1 MEVNTDPLQD
11 GEKEKFQEITRF
23 FISFHN
29 GLFMKLL
36 FNPLTKKKKTKHL
49 GMSYLWLQE
58 EQRPFAFQLHYNI
71 WLNKNAW
78 HVFNI
83 GKYMAGFLSPL

>member
-36 FNPLTKKKKTKHL
+36 FNPLTK
-49 GMSYLWLQE
+49 
-58 EQRPFAFQLHYNI
+58 I
-71 WLNKNAW
+71 
-78 HVFNI
+78 
-83 GKYMAGFLSPL
+83 